1 MARRSARGAGPG
13 GGPGPRL
20 GPAVVSLALALAA
33 AVVAVVAL
41 GGAPFAPPSPGNAPA
56 SSEPP
61 AASVVASVR
70 PPGPPPA
77 LTFDPPAGGA
87 QAARFL
93 SVRFRSNVA
102 LESARVVVEPDPGF
116 ACAAQLDAPT
126 TGGFGCVGLL
136 PGPVDF
142 AATLTVRADGRDT
155 QARYAFRTMGQRLEG
170 VRWFTEFEDPTA
182 DPLACAAASCRIVQF
197 FTAGDDKMTATAIL
211 NFGRQFDRSRDPG
224 LDPAA
229 IAEVL
234 HRMEARN
241 TYHYYRLDSR
251 EEATKAAVYW
261 LLRSAKPVVVIS
273 LAGQHAPVLIG
284 YAGEFGTFYGDT
296 VNRVTGVVIEDPQ
309 RGDLDPRTS
318 NRRPDKYRSADFQ
331 TGRLL
336 GLPEWYG
343 DEWWLAFSYTCCL
356 DGVNIDRSDGAYP
369 LPHWAGKYVIVA
381 DDGDADWPSDRE
393 GRVRFR

>member
-1 MARRSARGAGPG
+1 MAHRPARGAFPRASRRP
-13 GGPGPRL
+13 GPGP
-20 GPAVVSLALALAA
+20 AIVSLALALSA
-33 AVVAVVAL
+33 AVLAILAF
-41 GGAPFAPPSPGNAPA
+41 GGAAVAPPANAPA
-56 SSEPP
+56 SPTAL
-61 AASVVASVR
+61 AASAVTSVR
-70 PPGPPPA
+70 PSAPPPEIA
-77 LTFDPPAGGA
+77 FDPPAGRT

-102 LESARVVVEPDPGF
+102 LESARVVVVPDPGF

-155 QARYAFRTMGQRLEG
+155 QARYTFRTMGQRLEG
-170 VRWFTEFEDPTA
+170 VHWFTEFEDPTA

-234 HRMEARN
+234 HRMDARN
-241 TYHYYRLDSR
+241 TYHYYRLESR

-296 VNRVTGVVIEDPQ
+296 VNRVAGVVIEDPQ

-318 NRRPDKYRSADFQ
+318 NRRPDKYRSAEFQ